1 MKDKKKLIIILGS
14 LIGILLIIA
23 CIYLITNKG
32 DSSNN
37 NKQNDNKNNT
47 EEKPSKISSFEIS
60 LFEATLNKNKV
71 DMSFKLTNKSKET
84 INDKYLSIN
93 LYNKDKL
100 LYTYDYKITN
110 INANESVYI
119 NANPEF
125 EYDNIT
131 KYEFVID
138 KEKVVINK

>member
-23 CIYLITNKG
+23 CIYLIVNK
-32 DSSNN
+32 DSNN
-37 NKQNDNKNNT
+37 KLNDNKNNT
-47 EEKPSKISSFEIS
+47 EEKPSEISSFEIS
-60 LFEATLNKNKV
+60 LFDVELDKNKV
-71 DMSFKLTNKSKET
+71 NMSFKLTNKSKDV

>member
-1 MKDKKKLIIILGS
+1 MKNKKIFIILGS
-14 LIGILLIIA
+14 LIGVLLIIA
-23 CIYLITNKG
+23 CIYLIANK
-32 DSSNN
+32 DNSNN
-37 NKQNDNKNNT
+37 NKPNDNKNNT

-60 LFEATLNKNKV
+60 LFEVELSKNKV
-71 DMSFKLTNKSKET
+71 NMSFKLTNKSKEV

-93 LYNKDKL
+93 LYNKDNL

-110 INANESVYI
+110 INANESVYV

>member
-47 EEKPSKISSFEIS
+47 EEKPSEISSFEIS
-60 LFEATLNKNKV
+60 LFDVELDKNKV
-71 DMSFKLTNKSKET
+71 NMSFKLTNKSKDV

-93 LYNKDKL
+93 LYNKVKL

-119 NANPEF
+119 NSNPEF

>member
-1 MKDKKKLIIILGS
+1 MKNKKIFILLGS

-23 CIYLITNKG
+23 CIYLIVNK
-32 DSSNN
+32 DSNN
-37 NKQNDNKNNT
+37 KLNNNKNNT
-47 EEKPSKISSFEIS
+47 EEKPSEISSFEIS
-60 LFEATLNKNKV
+60 LFDVELDKNKV
-71 DMSFKLTNKSKET
+71 NMSFKLTNKSKDV

>member
-1 MKDKKKLIIILGS
+1 
-14 LIGILLIIA
+14 
-23 CIYLITNKG
+23 
-32 DSSNN
+32 
-37 NKQNDNKNNT
+37 
-47 EEKPSKISSFEIS
+47 
-60 LFEATLNKNKV
+60 
-71 DMSFKLTNKSKET
+71 MSFKLTNKSKET

-100 LYTYDYKITN
+100 LYTYDYKIMDLQ
-110 INANESVYI
+110 ADESIYI

-138 KEKVVINK
+138 NDKVVINK

>member
-1 MKDKKKLIIILGS
+1 MKIKKIFILLGS

-23 CIYLITNKG
+23 CIYLIVNK
-32 DSSNN
+32 DSNN
-37 NKQNDNKNNT
+37 KLNDNKNNT
-47 EEKPSKISSFEIS
+47 EEKPSEISSFEIS
-60 LFEATLNKNKV
+60 LFDVELDKNKV
-71 DMSFKLTNKSKET
+71 NMSFKLTNKSKDV

>member
-1 MKDKKKLIIILGS
+1 MKNKKIFIILGS
-14 LIGILLIIA
+14 LIGVLLIIA
-23 CIYLITNKG
+23 CIYLIVNKDSGNNTNP
-32 DSSNN
+32 
-37 NKQNDNKNNT
+37 NDNKNNP
-47 EEKPSKISSFEIS
+47 EEKPSEISSFEIS
-60 LFEATLNKNKV
+60 LFEVELSKNKV
-71 DMSFKLTNKSKET
+71 NMSFKLTNKSKEV

-110 INANESVYI
+110 INANESVYV

>member
-1 MKDKKKLIIILGS
+1 MKNRKTFIILGL
-14 LIGILLIIA
+14 LIAILLIVA
-23 CIYLITNKG
+23 CVYLI
-32 DSSNN
+32 SNN
-37 NKQNDNKNNT
+37 NTNSKNNPI
-47 EEKPSKISSFEIS
+47 EEISKISSFEIS
-60 LFEATLNKNKV
+60 LFDATLSKNKV
-71 DMSFKLTNKSKET
+71 NMSFKLTNKSKEV
-84 INDKYLSIN
+84 INNKCLSIN

-110 INANESVYI
+110 INANESIYV

>member
-1 MKDKKKLIIILGS
+1 MKNKKIFIILGS
-14 LIGILLIIA
+14 LIGVLLIIA
-23 CIYLITNKG
+23 CIYLIANK
-32 DSSNN
+32 DNSNN
-37 NKQNDNKNNT
+37 KPNDNKNNT
-47 EEKPSKISSFEIS
+47 WEKPSKISSFEIS
-60 LFEATLNKNKV
+60 LFEVELSKNKV
-71 DMSFKLTNKSKET
+71 NMSFKLTNKSKEV

-93 LYNKDKL
+93 LYNKDNL

-110 INANESVYI
+110 INANESVYV

>member
-1 MKDKKKLIIILGS
+1 MKNKKIFILLGS

-23 CIYLITNKG
+23 CIYLIVNK
-32 DSSNN
+32 DSNN
-37 NKQNDNKNNT
+37 KLNDNKNNT
-47 EEKPSKISSFEIS
+47 EEKPSEISSFEIS
-60 LFEATLNKNKV
+60 LFDVELDKNKV
-71 DMSFKLTNKSKET
+71 NMSFKLTNKSKDV